1 MTYYLAQGVSQSIYD
16 LTGNIIILSL
26 WSEINASPINAM
38 HGGYGIGAMLA
49 TQLAKP
55 FIKFHPLEL
64 SSAVM
69 VNKSISPLKILKT
82 ENSSQIFNKTQLNEF
97 IDLRAPYW
105 IAGSMSIIL
114 TFLFLVSH
122 AYEAKNKHKFEDN
135 QRQFILLNEDSDTEI
150 KSNENPDQDE
160 ETTRCGGS
168 LIKTIQKLLF
178 ADKIYEGKALFYMLI
193 QISLFII
200 SNLIL
205 S

>member
-1 MTYYLAQGVSQSIYD
+1 MRYSYFLN
-16 LTGNIIILSL
+16 L
-26 WSEINASPINAM
+26 
-38 HGGYGIGAMLA
+38 
-49 TQLAKP
+49 
-55 FIKFHPLEL
+55 FKF
-64 SSAVM
+64 
-69 VNKSISPLKILKT
+69 
-82 ENSSQIFNKTQLNEF
+82 
-97 IDLRAPYW
+97 
-105 IAGSMSIIL
+105 IL